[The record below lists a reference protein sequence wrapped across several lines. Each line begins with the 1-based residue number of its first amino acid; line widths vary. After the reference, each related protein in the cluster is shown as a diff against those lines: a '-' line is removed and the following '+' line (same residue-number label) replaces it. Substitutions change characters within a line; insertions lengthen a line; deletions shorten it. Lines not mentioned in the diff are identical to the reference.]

1 MISLLI
7 FLGILG
13 ILIIVHEFGHFII
26 AKKVGV
32 RVEKFSLGFGP
43 TIFKKKA
50 GETEYTVNSVPLGGY
65 VKLGGDNLEEYK
77 GASDEY
83 LSKKPGQRAL
93 IIFFGPLLNY
103 ALGILFFW
111 LVFTIGYPT
120 LTTKVGGVVD
130 GMGAKEAGILA
141 GDRITAINGEKIALW
156 EDLQKIIQSQKAEN
170 IVKVS
175 LLRDDKEYLLG
186 VKITAKEFNDV
197 LGKKRSVGLLG
208 VTHGDEIIK
217 VRHDVFKS
225 FSLSLNKTWELT
237 ALTYE
242 GLWRMLTGQLSMR
255 ETMTGPIGIFILT
268 SKVKGM
274 GMIAL
279 LHLMALLSISL
290 AIFNLLPFPALDGGH
305 LALLALEKIRGRYLS
320 LKTERILTQ
329 IGYTLIISLAVIV
342 TYNDILRF
350 FGDKIVKF
358 FHR

>member
-1 MISLLI
+1 M
-7 FLGILG
+7 
-13 ILIIVHEFGHFII
+13 IIVHEFGHFII

-43 TIFKKKA
+43 TILRKQS
-50 GETEYTVNSVPLGGY
+50 GETEYTINSIPLGGY

-77 GASDEY
+77 GAANDY
-83 LSKKPGQRAL
+83 LSKKPGQRAA

-103 ALGILFFW
+103 ILGILFFW

-120 LTTKVGGVVD
+120 LTTKIGDVVD
-130 GMGAKEAGILA
+130 GMGAKDAGILA
-141 GDRITAINGEKIALW
+141 GDRITAIDGKKIDLW
-156 EDLQKIIQSQKAEN
+156 EELQKIIQSQKAGN
-170 IVKVS
+170 LVKVS
-175 LLRDDKEYLLG
+175 LLRGDKEYSLN

-208 VTHGDEIIK
+208 VTHGEEIIK
-217 VRHDVFKS
+217 VRHGIFKS

-305 LALLALEKIRGRYLS
+305 LALLVLEKIRGRYLS
-320 LKTERILTQ
+320 LKAERILTQ
-329 IGYTLIISLAVIV
+329 TGYTLIISLAVIV

-350 FGDKIVKF
+350 FGDKIQKF
-358 FHR
+358 FGK